1 MFICLNLVGFKK
13 YCLLFAI
20 IFILILLK
28 LIFIWIINKAGT
40 EIEIDN
46 SDW

>member
-13 YCLLFAI
+13 YCLLLAI

-28 LIFIWIINKAGT
+28 FIWIMNKA